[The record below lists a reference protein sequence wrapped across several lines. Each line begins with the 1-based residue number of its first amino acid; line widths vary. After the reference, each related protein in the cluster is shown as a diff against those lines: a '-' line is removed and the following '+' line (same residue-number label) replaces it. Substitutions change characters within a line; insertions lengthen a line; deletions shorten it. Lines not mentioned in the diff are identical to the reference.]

1 MSDRINDKQ
10 SKKDDEAKSALRRR
24 KGESDKGEAVD
35 KLTKQIDKL
44 KVDKKEA
51 KANQIS
57 NPLHWFGILVPPSLR
72 SAQKE
77 FENG

>member
-1 MSDRINDKQ
+1 M
-10 SKKDDEAKSALRRR
+10 
-24 KGESDKGEAVD
+24 D
-35 KLTKQIDKL
+35 KLTQQIDKL

-57 NPLHWFGILVPPSLR
+57 DPLHWFGILVPPSLR